1 MLSDM
6 QTDASCWQPK
16 HVTIVQPGYPLVLAV
31 TSVGIVVNQ
40 KKGDHK
46 PIIVD
51 RDVCDTNAQVKTDD
65 IVQTGAG

>member
-16 HVTIVQPGYPLVLAV
+16 HVTVVQLGYTLVLAV
-31 TSVGIVVNQ
+31 TSDGIVVNQ

-46 PIIVD
+46 LIIVD
-51 RDVCDTNAQVKTDD
+51 RDVCDTNTQVKTDD
-65 IVQTGAG
+65 LVQTGAV